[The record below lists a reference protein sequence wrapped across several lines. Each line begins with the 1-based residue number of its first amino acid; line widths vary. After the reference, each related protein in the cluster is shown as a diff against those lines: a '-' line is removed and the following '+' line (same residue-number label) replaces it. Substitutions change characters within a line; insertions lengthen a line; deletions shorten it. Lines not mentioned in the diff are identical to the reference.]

1 MRLFHWAAFAVAVLG
16 FVSGGIYFLVRDS
29 DSDVMEIVLPTA
41 TPVIEVELKAYISGA
56 VRSPGVYVIAE
67 GERLSL
73 LVEAAGGPVED
84 ADLAAV
90 NLAAR
95 VRDEDHW
102 HIPYVGETVSAPPVQ
117 QSVQPSV
124 ININSADEEV
134 LKSLPGIGE
143 VKAKAI
149 IRYREANGPFT
160 SVDDLLAVSG
170 IGPATL
176 DAIRDLVEAR

>member
-1 MRLFHWAAFAVAVLG
+1 MAVLG